1 MNAEILASFSD
12 YLRSRKR
19 SENTILAYG
28 KDLACYTGYLDSI
41 GRSLPEATA
50 STVRAYLS
58 HVKNKGLSNRTMAR
72 HLSAIKKFYF
82 YLVRAGTFSDNGILG
97 MRSPRT
103 ERNLV
108 TFLDP
113 DEMERMLSIGGS
125 DFLSLRNRYMILLF
139 YASGLRVSELCSLTV
154 DAIDVASDM
163 VRITGKGNK
172 TREIPLIPA
181 ITDTLPDYLA
191 GRDRYLRQSGRICKT
206 LFINKN
212 GTPLGDRGVRHIMKI
227 LIRRL
232 AIGRKISPH
241 TLRHTFATHLINNGA
256 DIRAVQELLGHSSL
270 STTQR
275 YTHVTNRRIIEVYNR
290 THPHA

>member
-1 MNAEILASFSD
+1 MDSDILASFSD

-28 KDLACYTGYLDSI
+28 KDLGFYTGYLSSI
-41 GRSLPEATA
+41 GKSVTDATA
-50 STVRAYLS
+50 FTVRAYLS
-58 HVKNKGLSNRTMAR
+58 HVKNKGCSNRTMAR

-82 YLVRAGTFSDNGILG
+82 FLVRSGRFTDNGILD

-103 ERNLV
+103 EKNIV
-108 TFLDP
+108 TFLEP
-113 DEMERMLSIGGS
+113 DEIERMLSLGGN

-154 DAIDVASDM
+154 DAIDASSDM
-163 VRITGKGNK
+163 IRITGKGDK
-172 TREIPLIPA
+172 VREIPLLPA
-181 ITDTLPDYLA
+181 ITRTLPDYLA
-191 GRDRYLRQSGRICKT
+191 GRTRYLTASGRICEA

-212 GTPLGDRGVRHIMKI
+212 GTPLGQRGVRHIMKI

-290 THPHA
+290 AHPHA